1 MHNTL
6 YIVSFD
12 NIIFHEFDFL
22 ILYFDFDWELFH
34 DAH

>member
-1 MHNTL
+1 ML

-12 NIIFHEFDFL
+12 NVIIQKFDFL
-22 ILYFDFDWELFH
+22 ILYFDFDWELYP